1 MNELVETIIEETE
14 SSEIIEVFED
24 GRETVDVFENV
35 MNESDPTVPS
45 WVKNI
50 TQEEIDN
57 WNNVDLSSVYTKE
70 EIDNKGFLT
79 QKDIENIPRTHYSA
93 GENINITD
101 EGVIS
106 VMTAPNV
113 EKDNTKP
120 ITSSAVYTEVGN
132 IKVLLETI

>member
-45 WVKNI
+45 WVKDI